1 MKKFDF
7 KNIPLLWQTF
17 LGIILTIAIVL
28 GVSTFITVNSVNNN
42 FDNFIVKQ
50 GETLGRGYGREISEI
65 YKEERHK
72 QIVEEFKQTVIEST
86 LLSVGLAV
94 VISSVLAYFFSK
106 KITKP
111 LSKLHDS
118 INSVS
123 NLKSI
128 EHISTT
134 GTKEIND
141 LAISFNA
148 MIDRLIN
155 LEEMRDDL
163 VDDVVHELRTP
174 LARIVGDLEGVQDKI
189 YEADEQVIS
198 RVLKNSYRLDTLIN
212 RLTHFANIRAGK
224 IKMEKEK
231 VSISK
236 MIDEVISAID
246 PNATTNLHIKN
257 LVDKKVFIEADPQL
271 LKEVFENLINN
282 AIKYTPKGFIYI
294 VYEKAKSQ
302 LLFIDSGIGIE
313 KKDKKNIFE
322 RFYRIDK
329 SRNVKSGGLGLGL
342 AIVREIVEAHGWEIS
357 VASPLSDLIENNTYL
372 AEILINENQKAKM
385 NISRFKGSVFIIDNI
400 STDDK
405 RNKLK

>member
-17 LGIILTIAIVL
+17 LVIILTIAIVL

-189 YEADEQVIS
+189 YEAD
-198 RVLKNSYRLDTLIN
+198 
-212 RLTHFANIRAGK
+212 
-224 IKMEKEK
+224 
-231 VSISK
+231 
-236 MIDEVISAID
+236 
-246 PNATTNLHIKN
+246 
-257 LVDKKVFIEADPQL
+257 
-271 LKEVFENLINN
+271 
-282 AIKYTPKGFIYI
+282 
-294 VYEKAKSQ
+294 
-302 LLFIDSGIGIE
+302 
-313 KKDKKNIFE
+313 
-322 RFYRIDK
+322 
-329 SRNVKSGGLGLGL
+329 
-342 AIVREIVEAHGWEIS
+342 
-357 VASPLSDLIENNTYL
+357 
-372 AEILINENQKAKM
+372 
-385 NISRFKGSVFIIDNI
+385 
-400 STDDK
+400 
-405 RNKLK
+405 